1 MADLLAYWRYD
12 NYKRDLEEGAG
23 FNFNSR
29 QPRLHSAI
37 SLGDSL
43 WLITGRREAGRSGK
57 AYYVVARLVVR
68 SKTINP
74 PGYKYGDFRIWGD
87 LDQSQYFQ
95 VGTLEASELLRGL
108 AFSTNQPIGDATTEL
123 AQSFQTIRSL
133 APGDSR
139 LLEAWCRALLPEPAA
154 YAILPEQQLEQ
165 AVLYDAEAV
174 TKVIREHPSA
184 LAQYRIDSLIEQ
196 PARSRNLVRHVHDLY
211 GGRCQVCGFDPK
223 LQYSVRR
230 LRSTPSRLPLARR
243 RGQPRQPGAPLPE
256 SPHRRPPDKRHFDF
270 QDLTFVFAHN
280 HRERLVLN
288 RHLRANG

>member
-37 SLGDSL
+37 ALGDSL
-43 WLITGRREAGRSGK
+43 WLITGRREAGRTGK

-108 AFSTNQPIGDATTEL
+108 AFSTNKPIGDAATEL
-123 AQSFQTIRSL
+123 AQSYQTIRSL
-133 APGDSR
+133 ARGDSR

-174 TKVIREHPSA
+174 TKVIRENPSA

-211 GGRCQVCGFDPK
+211 GGRCQVCGFDPM
-223 LQYSVRR
+223 LQYSVDACEAHH
-230 LRSTPSRLPLARR
+230 LVYLSRGGEDSLDNLVLLCPNHHTVVHRTT
-243 RGQPRQPGAPLPE
+243 AP
-256 SPHRRPPDKRHFDF
+256 FDF

-288 RHLRANG
+288 RHLQLNR